1 MSIKPIQYE
10 DREDTLRQV
19 QGELL
24 EALLQPEEDF
34 YPWNPADPEAEGYF
48 AELERGFLLDDWQQE
63 EEIKSASQGLFNQL
77 HQCWASPILSAN
89 DTLSVSL
96 SERFAAFMPEAW
108 LEAIANTARQVFPS
122 NLSFADQLVM
132 CVKPLLPHWAEE
144 DLLVFARPWA
154 YAMRG
159 TSEPADQVTP
169 RGVRPVEWR
178 ELSQMEQVRL
188 SLAVAHSALIE
199 LKNSPGDP
207 EQP

>member
-1 MSIKPIQYE
+1 
-10 DREDTLRQV
+10 
-19 QGELL
+19 
-24 EALLQPEEDF
+24 
-34 YPWNPADPEAEGYF
+34 
-48 AELERGFLLDDWQQE
+48 
-63 EEIKSASQGLFNQL
+63 
-77 HQCWASPILSAN
+77 
-89 DTLSVSL
+89 VSL
-96 SERFAAFMPEAW
+96 SQRFAAFMPEAW

-132 CVKPLLPHWAEE
+132 CVKPLLPDWAEE